1 MVIDF
6 SLSSP
11 YKSFATN
18 TALFPRK
25 VDEDFE
31 SPELVPAL
39 NMNKRRDGIGPHLRY
54 GSLLPGDG
62 KAGIDLK
69 R

>member
-6 SLSSP
+6 RSRPP

-39 NMNKRRDGIGPHLRY
+39 NMNSGEMESAAPAIWISTSRRWRKLASTWR
-54 GSLLPGDG
+54 
-62 KAGIDLK
+62 
-69 R
+69 